1 MLNSLA
7 LFYKLETSDGSG
19 EFNFYLYKT
28 LQEQKNVKKFVQGN
42 SLQFTI
48 TFTNVQP
55 ELLTSS
61 ADDSA
66 LSTFNR
72 LVR

>member
-7 LFYKLETSDGSG
+7 LFDKLETSDGSG
-19 EFNFYLYKT
+19 EFNFHLYKT
-28 LQEQKNVKKFVQGN
+28 LQEQNNVKKFVQENG
-42 SLQFTI
+42 LQFTI

-55 ELLTSS
+55 ELLDSS